1 MDFIIIIMARATHTN
16 RLKPTTYIQYAFSN
30 LNCKSFTPPRNRPI
44 VSNKL
49 NQDTVAREYHAYEA
63 INYTFEELVTP
74 GNTIKV
80 TNIAKNN

>member
-1 MDFIIIIMARATHTN
+1 
-16 RLKPTTYIQYAFSN
+16 
-30 LNCKSFTPPRNRPI
+30 